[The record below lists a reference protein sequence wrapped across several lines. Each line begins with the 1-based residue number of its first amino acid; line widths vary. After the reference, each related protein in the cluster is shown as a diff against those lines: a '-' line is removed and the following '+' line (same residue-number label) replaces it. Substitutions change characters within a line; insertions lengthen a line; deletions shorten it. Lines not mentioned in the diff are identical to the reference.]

1 MPADAKTPEGFSLR
15 RWSRRKLEASREAAP
30 RATEPTSVQPKEP
43 GESVPVAAVPASPA
57 PASPPALPPVESLTI
72 DSDFASFFQPQVDES
87 LKRQALKK
95 LFADPR
101 FNVMDGLDVYIDDY
115 TKSDP
120 IPPDVLERLVKGHF
134 GFNPPA
140 PPPADPTQ
148 EPAAERVAV
157 PDSATALPA
166 NESIPPGDA
175 ADTGPRSQS
184 DDAGCA
190 APRAA
195 HRTRRRSNESRR
207 QEPASLFL
215 QRDDAARCRGARA
228 RARAFRHAR
237 AEDDALPEGAR
248 RVRRSGGRRRRGRVH
263 AGGAALRRY
272 RGRGRQGADDPLR
285 EYPRDRRLVGRS
297 ARGHAEDRR
306 AARSRGA
313 ARTGAGAARLV
324 PFRGPP
330 ADHGAGRRGPPL
342 GGRARSA
349 TRRDGGDHRSRNG
362 RRRCR
367 QSGIIRSTRAA

>member
-43 GESVPVAAVPASPA
+43 GESAPVAVVPASPA
-57 PASPPALPPVESLTI
+57 PASPPVLPPVESLTI

-148 EPAAERVAV
+148 QAVAERVAVPV

-166 NESIPPGDA
+166 SESILPGDA
-175 ADTGPRSQS
+175 AAPVPAANPTTP
-184 DDAGCA
+184 DAPLP
-190 APRAA
+190 APA
-195 HRTRRRSNESRR
+195 
-207 QEPASLFL
+207 P
-215 QRDDAARCRGARA
+215 
-228 RARAFRHAR
+228 
-237 AEDDALPEGAR
+237 
-248 RVRRSGGRRRRGRVH
+248 
-263 AGGAALRRY
+263 
-272 RGRGRQGADDPLR
+272 DP
-285 EYPRDRRLVGRS
+285 
-297 ARGHAEDRR
+297 
-306 AARSRGA
+306 
-313 ARTGAGAARLV
+313 T
-324 PFRGPP
+324 
-330 ADHGAGRRGPPL
+330 
-342 GGRARSA
+342 
-349 TRRDGGDHRSRNG
+349 TK
-362 RRRCR
+362 
-367 QSGIIRSTRAA
+367 Q